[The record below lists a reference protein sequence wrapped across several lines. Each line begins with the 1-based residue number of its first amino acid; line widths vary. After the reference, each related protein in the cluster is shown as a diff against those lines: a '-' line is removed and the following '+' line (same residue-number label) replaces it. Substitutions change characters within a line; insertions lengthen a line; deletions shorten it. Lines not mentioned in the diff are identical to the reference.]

1 MIHLPILH
9 RRLEEKQ
16 RIVRRQREA
25 DAEQAA
31 AEGRPFAPYEPS
43 WFVKTRDEDSEGLIH
58 VFRDTY
64 WEAKEKQDWSQCKQ
78 IF

>member
-1 MIHLPILH
+1 MLLIFLLH
-9 RRLEEKQ
+9 SLEEKQ

-31 AEGRPFAPYEPS
+31 AEGRPFATYEPA
-43 WFVKTRDEDSEGLIH
+43 WFVKTKDEDSEGLIH

-64 WEAKEKQDWSQCKQ
+64 WESKERQDWSQCKQ